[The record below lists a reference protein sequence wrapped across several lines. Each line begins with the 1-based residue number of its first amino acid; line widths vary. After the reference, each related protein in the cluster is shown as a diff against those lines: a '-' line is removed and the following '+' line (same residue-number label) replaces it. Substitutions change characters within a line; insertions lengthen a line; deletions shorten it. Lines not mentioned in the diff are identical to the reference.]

1 MIKPSNPFPK
11 PEKYQMIMKKLFPDI
26 SMSKDWSFIFSD
38 ETSFLDEI
46 ELKNSIKLL
55 DKISVIIELRSQLL
69 EQDYENNIIYYPSGA
84 WGPEYRNSIEYNNS
98 VRNVN
103 DSYGLLAK
111 KDYDIIRKLRFYC
124 EGFTGYQLAT
134 LELASKRPWIA
145 NKLPDDWDQ
154 VLCHLA
160 GPIPSEV
167 FQTISIA
174 DKLPPNLRLRPPKK
188 FGEIGWLVSD
198 EIFNH
203 DLLCY
208 QQIISLMFENG
219 IIELLNERLKNNE
232 IIRIVEIGGGYG
244 ALAFYLSQI
253 FNSRIKY
260 SIVDIPESLA
270 FASVYCS
277 SIPINIPTVLIEKP
291 GKDRLMDQPCCEFI
305 PNIYSSVLEDRDR
318 VVDLCINTLS
328 LAEMSPDQVEHYCSL
343 IQKLIGRT
351 GMFFEQNRASNELKL
366 ESTFPKYFKKIRK
379 CKSKL
384 FTHFKE
390 FRGEANLW
398 ANADWRK

>member
-1 MIKPSNPFPK
+1 MIKPSNPVPK

-167 FQTISIA
+167 FQTILIA

-232 IIRIVEIGGGYG
+232 IIRIVEIGGVWCFG
-244 ALAFYLSQI
+244 FLS
-253 FNSRIKY
+253 
-260 SIVDIPESLA
+260 V
-270 FASVYCS
+270 
-277 SIPINIPTVLIEKP
+277 
-291 GKDRLMDQPCCEFI
+291 
-305 PNIYSSVLEDRDR
+305 
-318 VVDLCINTLS
+318 
-328 LAEMSPDQVEHYCSL
+328 PD
-343 IQKLIGRT
+343 
-351 GMFFEQNRASNELKL
+351 F
-366 ESTFPKYFKKIRK
+366 
-379 CKSKL
+379 
-384 FTHFKE
+384 
-390 FRGEANLW
+390 
-398 ANADWRK
+398 